1 MRELLL
7 KHHRALFYFGWLTF
21 NLVQAG
27 LTGLLDDEAY
37 YWVYAQYPAWGY
49 FDHPPMI
56 AWLIWAGT
64 TLFPGE
70 FGVRF
75 WIAVLN
81 TATVF
86 IIGQLI
92 SSTNHR
98 LFYAICFSLAVA
110 QIGGILAVPD
120 LPLLFFTAV
129 FFLAYRRFAERMDI
143 VAVVSLALAV
153 ALMLY
158 SKYHGILIILFTLM
172 SNPKLF
178 LKYQTYLVMALA
190 GLLFLPHIIWQVENG
205 MPSVQYHLFERNA
218 PAYQFSFTLEY
229 FSGQLAFA
237 GPVIGWLLLYAAFRY
252 KSRSA
257 VEKALKYSM
266 VGVYLFFLISSL
278 RGRVEANW
286 TVPAFVALIVLST
299 NYLSTAPRLEKWVYR
314 LLPVTLLLVLA
325 LRVFMALDIPRVEAI
340 SKDEFHGNETWV
352 SEVEQRAQGLPVVF
366 MDSYQ
371 KPSKYFFYSGKPAMS
386 FNTITYRRN
395 NYNYWPLEDSMLN
408 KKVFIAGWKGP
419 VFPAEFSDSYLKQ
432 YGSRIVDNYYSFSKV
447 RLVDAGVTSV
457 KAGVAALQFRA
468 EFPDHYLHAFNTPG
482 MDTASLHLAILR
494 ENQPVIFFP
503 AGMSVKELKS
513 GAEFRLRVPVTLGK
527 GAHYARLAI
536 SSCMPGYP
544 SVNSTGFSLV
554 VD

>member
-1 MRELLL
+1 MREILL
-7 KHHRALFYFGWLTF
+7 KHHRALFYILWLTL
-21 NLVQAG
+21 NLVQAA

-56 AWLIWAGT
+56 AWLIRAGT

-70 FGVRF
+70 LGVRF

-86 IIGQLI
+86 VIGQLI
-92 SSTNHR
+92 SSKNHR
-98 LFYAICFSLAVA
+98 LFYAVCFSLAVA

-129 FFLAYRRFAERMDI
+129 FFLAYRRFAERMDL
-143 VAVVSLALAV
+143 VAVLSLALSV

-158 SKYHGILIILFTLM
+158 SKYHGILIILFTLI
-172 SNPKLF
+172 SNPKLL
-178 LKYQTYLVMALA
+178 LKYQTWLVMALA
-190 GLLFLPHIIWQVENG
+190 VLLFLPHILWQVENG

-218 PAYQFSFTLEY
+218 PAYQFSFTIEY
-229 FSGQLAFA
+229 LTGQLAFA
-237 GPVIGWLLLYAAFRY
+237 GPVVGWLLLYAAFRY

-266 VGVYLFFLISSL
+266 LGVYLFFLISSL

-314 LLPVTLLLVLA
+314 LLPVTLLLVMA
-325 LRVFMALDIPRVEAI
+325 LRIFMALDIPRVEAI

-352 SEVEQRAQGLPVVF
+352 AEVEQRAGGLPVVF

-395 NYNYWPLEDSMLN
+395 NYNYWPLEDSLLN

-419 VFPAEFSDSYLKQ
+419 AFTEEFNDKYLVQ

-447 RLVDAGVTSV
+447 RLVDAGVASV
-457 KAGVAALQFRA
+457 ENGIAELKFSA
-468 EFPDHYLHAFNTPG
+468 EFPEHYLQAFNTPG
-482 MDTASLHLAILR
+482 MDTASLYLALLR

-503 AGMSVKELKS
+503 AGMSVKELH
-513 GAEFRLRVPVTLGK
+513 GDAEFRLQVPVTLDK
-527 GAHYARLAI
+527 GTHYARLAI

-544 SVNSTGFSLV
+544 SVNSTGFNLLV
-554 VD
+554 E